1 MAKSLNKTRMHDTRI
16 LMGLTLLTGIFCKTM
31 FPDETLAHES
41 MDLMGYVLVTVC
53 AVGRIYTTAFIGGIK
68 NAQLIT
74 WGPYS
79 VCRNPLYFFSLLGAA
94 GIGLMSTSLLA
105 FGIIF
110 FGFLTIYWKLIER
123 EEEFLQ
129 TRFGQSFDDYKASVP
144 KLLPDF
150 SKYACP
156 AEIPLQPKFLNRAV
170 ADAIWWFVPLPLFEI
185 AEVLQETNIIH
196 PFIQIF

>member
-105 FGIIF
+105 FCIIF
-110 FGFLTIYWKLIER
+110 FGFLVIYWKLIER

-129 TRFGQSFDDYKASVP
+129 ERFGEDFTSYKTNVP
-144 KLLPDF
+144 KILPDF
-150 SKYACP
+150 SRYSCP
-156 AEIPLQPKFLNRAV
+156 EEIPLQPKFLNRAV
-170 ADAIWWFVPLPLFEI
+170 SDAVWWFVPLPLFEL
-185 AEVLQETNIIH
+185 AEVLQEAHIIN